1 MFRNKFHFAWMLK
14 PKNPKFILI
23 HRTATELFTEKRVA
37 YLFSMFFFS
46 FSYIYRIKCDDGY
59 VTVTYPLYIE
69 DRKKNIE
76 LNDLNHILYIDY
88 MASIHTI
95 FILFIYLFFAGPLY
109 VQTIYS
115 FTHFPLVVYCDQ
127 YNIKKKLR

>member
-1 MFRNKFHFAWMLK
+1 MFRNKFHFALMLK
-14 PKNPKFILI
+14 SKNPKFLLWY
-23 HRTATELFTEKRVA
+23 TKPPQNYLQKKGGLFIPNV
-37 YLFSMFFFS
+37 FFF
-46 FSYIYRIKCDDGY
+46 FVLYIFRIKCDDGY

-95 FILFIYLFFAGPLY
+95 FILFIYLFLLVLSMYKLSIPLHISHWLCI
-109 VQTIYS
+109 VI
-115 FTHFPLVVYCDQ
+115 
-127 YNIKKKLR
+127 NII